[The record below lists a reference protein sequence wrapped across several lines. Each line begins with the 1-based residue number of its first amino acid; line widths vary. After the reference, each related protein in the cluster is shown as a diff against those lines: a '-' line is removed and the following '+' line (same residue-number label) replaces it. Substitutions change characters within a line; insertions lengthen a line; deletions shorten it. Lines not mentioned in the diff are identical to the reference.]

1 MPSVDSSTARFPPE
15 NYLIPHD
22 FFPNPS
28 NQTCALRVYSCSFTI
43 AIIIDESNF
52 PSLFYR
58 STRISRGHREIKRYW
73 DEKTIDNPVP
83 L

>member
-52 PSLFYR
+52 L
-58 STRISRGHREIKRYW
+58 
-73 DEKTIDNPVP
+73 P
-83 L
+83 LSFIA